1 MAASRPRAI
10 VLRMTRTTITIV
22 LELDDSTDCPS
33 GSARL
38 QDGTAR
44 EFHGWLGLS
53 AALDSLART
62 SRSTTPAAGHS
73 PGSSEGG
80 NEHVG

>member
-1 MAASRPRAI
+1 MAGADEGAI
-10 VLRMTRTTITIV
+10 VVGMARTTITIV
-22 LELDDSTDCPS
+22 LELDEPTDHPS

-38 QDGTAR
+38 PDGTAR
-44 EFHGWLGLS
+44 EFHGWLGLA

-62 SRSTTPAAGHS
+62 PGSAAAAGDS
-73 PGSSEGG
+73 PASPQGG

>member
-1 MAASRPRAI
+1 MAH
-10 VLRMTRTTITIV
+10 TTITIV
-22 LELDDSTDCPS
+22 LELDESTDCPS

-38 QDGTAR
+38 RDGTAV
-44 EFHGWLGLS
+44 EFHGWLGLA

-62 SRSTTPAAGHS
+62 
-73 PGSSEGG
+73 PGSAVAVAGDSRAALQGG

>member
-1 MAASRPRAI
+1 MA
-10 VLRMTRTTITIV
+10 RTTITIV
-22 LELDDSTDCPS
+22 LELDESTDCPS

-44 EFHGWLGLS
+44 EFHGWLGLA

-62 SRSTTPAAGHS
+62 
-73 PGSSEGG
+73 PGSAVPVAGDSPASHQGG
-80 NEHVG
+80 NENVA